1 MWAQAGLSE
10 VANAKTFAG
19 RDECHCCAGS
29 VRNATGG
36 CVGASAALGECK
48 TSAAARLT
56 APGAAA
62 ALGLS
67 ALFALAVL

>member
-1 MWAQAGLSE
+1 M
-10 VANAKTFAG
+10 ANADTFAG

-36 CVGASAALGECK
+36 CVGAGAALGECK
-48 TSAAARLT
+48 TSAAALA

-67 ALFALAVL
+67 ALWALTVL